1 MNTDVPSDHDARRR
15 RRMVIIGAVLLVAA
29 FAGGAVW
36 AVPRIQDDLAIK
48 VSDQLSA
55 AGIGGVAVEFAGQDG
70 ALRCA
75 SKLDDPVGV
84 KTRAENIEG
93 VRVITLNSVCLGTS
107 DPGGD
112 DSSSSQ
118 PTSTVIV
125 TPVVA
130 LSADGEVN
138 VSGSVVNQAQQDL
151 LVAAVSK
158 AFGGS
163 AASVQLTIGTG
174 GSAQDDTVVRGLA
187 SIVSVLAGRLQSGDV
202 GVASGRLFL
211 TGIALDEAAV
221 LALTA
226 SALDAGAEQGDITL
240 SVADI
245 ALQSDFRISAVFDD
259 GGVVLA
265 GKVASDTQLL
275 ALLGAVTQV
284 LNPANVNSK
293 ITVEPGIDVDEV
305 ILGSVASLIVAMPPN
320 LLSGQVE
327 FDGKAI
333 TVIGTYLSDATR
345 DAFDQVAARFD
356 VTALLEPRPIA
367 TALDAAKLQVR
378 LNEFVVANP
387 ILFESD
393 EAVLT
398 PPSIAILDRIAS
410 LAKQFA
416 GTSIEVQGHTDNTGD
431 PVRNLALSQRRADAV
446 VLALAARGVPLEQLS
461 GVGFGITKPKLPN
474 TSNENRAINRRVEF
488 VVTTN

>member
-1 MNTDVPSDHDARRR
+1 MNTDVPSSNDARRR
-15 RRMVIIGAVLLVAA
+15 RRVVIIGAVLLVAT

-36 AVPRIQDDLAIK
+36 AIPRIQDDLAIK

-55 AGIGGVAVEFAGQDG
+55 AGIGGVAVEFSGQDG
-70 ALRCA
+70 TLRCV

-93 VRVITLNSVCLGTS
+93 VRVITLDSVCLGTGE
-107 DPGGD
+107 PGGG
-112 DSSSSQ
+112 DSPSSQ

-130 LSADGEVN
+130 LSTDGEVSI
-138 VSGSVVNQAQQDL
+138 SGSVINQAQVDL

-163 AASVQLTIGTG
+163 PSNGELTIGTG

-187 SIVSVLAGRLQSGDV
+187 SVVSVLAGRLQSGEA
-202 GVASGRLFL
+202 GVANGRLYL
-211 TGIALDEAAV
+211 TGFALDEAAV

-226 SALDAGAEQGDITL
+226 SALDAGAEQSDITL
-240 SVADI
+240 SVAENSVQND
-245 ALQSDFRISAVFDD
+245 LRISAVFDD
-259 GGVVLA
+259 GGLVLT
-265 GKVASDTQLL
+265 GTVATDTQML
-275 ALLGAVTQV
+275 ALVGAVTQV

-305 ILGSVASLIVAMPPN
+305 VLGSVASLIVAMPPN
-320 LLSGQVE
+320 LLRGQID
-327 FDGKAI
+327 FDGEAI
-333 TVIGTYLSDATR
+333 TATGTYLTDATR
-345 DAFDQVAARFD
+345 DAFDLVAARFD
-356 VTALLEPRPIA
+356 VTTELEPRPVA
-367 TALDAAKLQVR
+367 TALDAAQLQVQ
-378 LNEFVVANP
+378 LNEFVTANP

-398 PPSIAILDRIAS
+398 PSSNAILDRIAS

-446 VLALAARGVPLEQLS
+446 VLALAGRGVPLEQLS

-488 VVTTN
+488 AVTTT